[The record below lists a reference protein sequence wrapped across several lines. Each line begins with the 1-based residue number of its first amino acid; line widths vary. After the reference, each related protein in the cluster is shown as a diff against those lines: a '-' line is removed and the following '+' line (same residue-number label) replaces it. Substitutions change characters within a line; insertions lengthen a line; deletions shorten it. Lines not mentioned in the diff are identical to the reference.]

1 MSALWNEVTCHLAK
15 ESGDVSPH
23 SKSYTRWDG
32 LLGRDY
38 NFAAPV
44 KTSRSGWGV

>member
-1 MSALWNEVTCHLAK
+1 MSPRK

-23 SKSYTRWDG
+23 SKSCMRLDG
-32 LLGRDY
+32 PQGRGY

-44 KTSRSGWGV
+44 KTSLSGWGV

>member
-23 SKSYTRWDG
+23 SKSCPRLNG
-32 LLGRDY
+32 PQSRDY
-38 NFAAPV
+38 NFGAPV

>member
-1 MSALWNEVTCHLAK
+1 MSPHK

-23 SKSYTRWDG
+23 SKSCMRLDG
-32 LLGRDY
+32 PQGRGY

-44 KTSRSGWGV
+44 KTSLSGCGV